1 MTMFDI
7 QLQQP
12 SLHWIVSDG
21 VVNGIRR
28 NGNVPIPPTP
38 IPLSLQ
44 YDSTYGSDFLFSRS
58 HKVSY
63 NSDYNSDSIASENQP

>member
-21 VVNGIRR
+21 VRR

-44 YDSTYGSDFLFSRS
+44 YDSTYGSDFLFSQS
-58 HKVSY
+58 HQVSY
-63 NSDYNSDSIASENQP
+63 NSDYNSTSIASENQP